1 MKKLALTAMLLFS
14 IAMTAEAAR
23 KNTPMTQP
31 VDSYSD
37 SEVCP
42 SYGCNEGGDGGQ
54 GADDQSSME
63 TYVPGS
69 GTYEG
74 NDRDTGSDYI
84 NGMPY

>member
-1 MKKLALTAMLLFS
+1 MKKMAFVAMLVFS
-14 IAMTAEAAR
+14 MALSAEAAR
-23 KNTPMTQP
+23 KGSSKKQP
-31 VDSYSD
+31 VDARENTEPCAAYECTDERD
-37 SEVCP
+37 SEG
-42 SYGCNEGGDGGQ
+42 SD
-54 GADDQSSME
+54 E

>member
-1 MKKLALTAMLLFS
+1 MKKMALVAMLVFTVTL
-14 IAMTAEAAR
+14 TAEAAR
-23 KNTPMTQP
+23 KKSSQNQP
-31 VDSYSD
+31 IAPRPA
-37 SEVCP
+37 SEPCVGYDC
-42 SYGCNEGGDGGQ
+42 Q
-54 GADDQSSME
+54 DDQKSQSSDD

>member
-1 MKKLALTAMLLFS
+1 MKKMAFVAMLVFTVALS
-14 IAMTAEAAR
+14 AEAAR
-23 KNTPMTQP
+23 KGSSKNQP
-31 VDSYSD
+31 INPRPA
-37 SEVCP
+37 SEPCTA
-42 SYGCNEGGDGGQ
+42 YGCN
-54 GADDQSSME
+54 DDQNNQSSDD